1 MDAVF
6 KERAEKGLNFRDAPV
21 PVPHDDGV
29 LLKVKAASICGT
41 DVGIYNWIES
51 LRRWITPPVIIGHE
65 FAGEVV
71 EVGKKVK
78 QLKPGDIVSVESRI
92 ACGECYQCKTGAKHL
107 CSNLKIIG
115 IHTNGGFAQYA
126 AVPKES
132 TWKLGKGFPIET
144 ACMMDALGLAVH
156 AALNED
162 VCGDT
167 VVVFGSGPTGILAG
181 CAAKAGGA
189 KMLIMV
195 GATQY
200 RLDLAKKMGADHIIN
215 INDTDPK
222 EAITEITKG
231 EGVDL
236 VLEMSGAQ
244 QAINVALDV
253 LSKGG
258 RFVAFGIPRKPVV
271 IDWTNELI
279 MKGIRIQAIIGRK
292 IFHTWYKAT
301 ALLNTGKIDP
311 LPLITHTMKLSE
323 YERAFDMLK
332 SREKNCGKI
341 MFEVD

>member
-1 MDAVF
+1 MYAVF
-6 KERAEKGLNFRDAPV
+6 KDKADIGLNLRDAPE
-21 PVPHDDGV
+21 PVPTDSDV

-78 QLKPGDIVSVESRI
+78 QLHPGDIVAVESRI
-92 ACGECYQCKTGAKHL
+92 ACGECYQCNTGAKHL
-107 CSNLKIIG
+107 CSNLRIIG

-132 TWKLGKGFPIET
+132 TWKLGKGFPIES

-156 AALNED
+156 ATLEED
-162 VCGDT
+162 VCGYT
-167 VVVFGSGPTGILAG
+167 VVIFGSGPTGILAG

-189 KMLIMV
+189 QMVIMV
-195 GATQY
+195 GATPY
-200 RLDLAKKMGADHIIN
+200 RLDLAKKMCADHTIY
-215 INDTDPK
+215 INDTEPQ
-222 EAITEITKG
+222 EAIMEITKG

-244 QAINVALDV
+244 QAINVAFAV
-253 LSKGG
+253 LKKGG

-279 MKGIRIQAIIGRK
+279 MKGIRIRAIIGRK
-292 IFHTWYKAT
+292 IFHTWYKT
-301 ALLNTGKIDP
+301 MALLNTGKIDP
-311 LPLITHTMKLSE
+311 LPLITHKMKLTE
-323 YERAFDMLK
+323 YEKAFELLK
-332 SREKNCGKI
+332 GRERNCGKI